1 MRCGWHGAASLVP
14 ARCSPDEDAGALREG
29 VTSPKG
35 VTAAALEVFMD
46 DHKGFIQLATKAIAA
61 AVARDQALARGE
73 D

>member
-1 MRCGWHGAASLVP
+1 
-14 ARCSPDEDAGALREG
+14 REG

-46 DHKGFIQLATKAIAA
+46 DHKGFIPLATKAIAA